1 MRWKYYIPHVWDS
14 PHQRTVRE
22 DVWLLPEHGM
32 TEGRSYWFTLNALT
46 SEAAGMEG
54 KYPDDSDQAV
64 REMNLQLLGDRDYF
78 ITPVFDMVARVENFN
93 MAELLEWTKLFIRVQ
108 FGDAEPVLVE
118 CDLEDFGGANRYV
131 DEIRRIA
138 AAIHSGMPEDE
149 IIRYRQ
155 RTCDGEPG
163 EDC

>member
-1 MRWKYYIPHVWDS
+1 MKWKYYIPRLWDS
-14 PHQRTVRE
+14 PEQRTIRE
-22 DVWLLPEHGM
+22 DVWLLPEDTPNDGK
-32 TEGRSYWFTLNALT
+32 SYWFTLNALT
-46 SEAAGMEG
+46 SEAAGIEG
-54 KYPDDSDQAV
+54 KYRDDSDEAV
-64 REMNLQLLGDRDYF
+64 REMHLRLLGNREYF

-93 MAELLEWTKLFIRVQ
+93 IDDLLEWTKLFIRVQ

-118 CDLEDFGGANRYV
+118 GDLEDFGGASRYV

-138 AAIHSGMPEDE
+138 AAIHSGVPEDE